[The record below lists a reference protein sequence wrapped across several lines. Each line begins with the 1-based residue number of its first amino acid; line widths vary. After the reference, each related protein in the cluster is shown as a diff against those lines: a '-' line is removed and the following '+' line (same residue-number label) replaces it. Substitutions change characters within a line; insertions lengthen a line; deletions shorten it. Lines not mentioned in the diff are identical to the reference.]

1 VRDKLV
7 TVRGSKLYLSKLIV
21 LSIWTIGS
29 LGVTIWLAIQPW
41 NPIALFTGMLF
52 LVTCIGWYS
61 ILTDKDGKE
70 HDKAIADFSKAIEL
84 DPADAKAYRNRGL
97 AYYYKREYDKAMA
110 DFNKAIDLNPEY
122 AEGYYNRGTAY
133 GAKGEYDKAIADFN
147 KVIDLDPEY
156 ALAYGTRG
164 LAYYYKGEY
173 DKAIADYN
181 KVGLYAECA
190 RAYRTRGFAYT
201 KLGEKEKAISD
212 FEKCIELSENP
223 ALTQEVQEMLDKLR
237 A

>member
-7 TVRGSKLYLSKLIV
+7 TVRGSKLYLSRLIA

-29 LGVTIWLAIQPW
+29 LGVTIWLAIEPW

-52 LVTCIGWYS
+52 LVTCYGWYS
-61 ILTDKDGKE
+61 TLTDKDGKE
-70 HDKAIADFSKAIEL
+70 HDKAIADFNKAIEL
-84 DPADAKAYRNRGL
+84 DPAD
-97 AYYYKREYDKAMA
+97 
-110 DFNKAIDLNPEY
+110 

-181 KVGLYAECA
+181 KVHLDAECA

-223 ALTQEVQEMLDKLR
+223 TLIQEVQEMLDELR